1 MFSKN
6 ELQRVVGD
14 SAVVTDE
21 MLAKINDWRDMLAGS
36 APWTGDY
43 VKSLRIERGI
53 CREFANVAVL
63 EMESSVSVPQLD
75 ELYHAAI
82 ANLNDAL
89 QDGLGLGSMIIKPLG
104 GSKVEYV
111 PADRF
116 IPLVFD
122 DEDRLVKVCFID
134 SRRVADDDIY
144 YRFETHDLKDGVL
157 TITQQAY
164 HSRSAGS
171 LGSPCPLGSVDD
183 WARLPEAIAYEVDRP
198 IFGYYKNPLSND
210 IDGSP
215 CGVSIFDSAL
225 DSIAKADRQYGRLEW
240 EFESGE
246 RAIHVDVTALEARK
260 NADGKFKLPALN
272 RRLYRGLDIAA
283 GEGKELFDVYSPE
296 FRDASIRAGLEEYK
310 RAIEFSVGL
319 AYGDLSTP
327 QLVEKTAQEIIT
339 SKQRKYSTV
348 TAIQSKL
355 KTCLEGLVFGL
366 AFINGLTRSGYEYSC
381 TFEDSILTDDEA
393 RRSIDRQEVAMGAM
407 QLWEYRAKWY
417 GEDEATAKKA
427 VEAATDGVAE

>member
-6 ELQRVVGD
+6 ELQRVIGD
-14 SAVVTDE
+14 SAAVTDE
-21 MLAKINDWRDMLAGS
+21 MLAKINDWRDMLSGS

-53 CREFANVAVL
+53 CREFANAAVL

-82 ANLNDAL
+82 ANLNEAL

-164 HSRSAGS
+164 H
-171 LGSPCPLGSVDD
+171 
-183 WARLPEAIAYEVDRP
+183 
-198 IFGYYKNPLSND
+198 
-210 IDGSP
+210 
-215 CGVSIFDSAL
+215 
-225 DSIAKADRQYGRLEW
+225 
-240 EFESGE
+240 
-246 RAIHVDVTALEARK
+246 
-260 NADGKFKLPALN
+260 
-272 RRLYRGLDIAA
+272 
-283 GEGKELFDVYSPE
+283 
-296 FRDASIRAGLEEYK
+296 
-310 RAIEFSVGL
+310 
-319 AYGDLSTP
+319 
-327 QLVEKTAQEIIT
+327 
-339 SKQRKYSTV
+339 
-348 TAIQSKL
+348 
-355 KTCLEGLVFGL
+355 
-366 AFINGLTRSGYEYSC
+366 
-381 TFEDSILTDDEA
+381 
-393 RRSIDRQEVAMGAM
+393 
-407 QLWEYRAKWY
+407 
-417 GEDEATAKKA
+417 
-427 VEAATDGVAE
+427 